1 MKQSCFKFAS
11 KHKICLVILLTN
23 LGAVSPV
30 IAKEIYFKPSI
41 SIQTE
46 YDDNKRLKTN
56 RFNNIDTSA
65 FGIITRVNAK
75 VGARSDRYEVALDN
89 QFILNRYKSA
99 FDLDSEDFN
108 FNLTSNYQLTERNNI
123 SLGASFKRD
132 TTLTSELDVNGS
144 GSGII
149 QDNIRHEQWSID
161 PSWSYTLSSTQFLQA
176 SYTHAEH
183 NYKKSAV
190 GGGLVNYTIDNFSS
204 SFTQQWTPLFSN
216 FLSFSA
222 LSFKIPK
229 IEQGNV
235 ESSRKTTE
243 YSINIGAQYQIAPT
257 WSTSLSVGERFTT
270 TKATQ
275 TLKVNNFDLG
285 TTSNDVQGLIFSF
298 SLDKQFETGKAN
310 ITYSRST
317 SPQGQGRL
325 QVSEN
330 LVASFD
336 HRFNQKLQVTL
347 NGSLNDVSTSGNV
360 NDGNDRTYFDIRPT
374 IRWGFDKQTSLTAS
388 YRYRTQSFNDRNEE
402 AISNA
407 VILNFNYRWDKIS
420 TQKY

>member
-11 KHKICLVILLTN
+11 KHKIYLVILLTS

-65 FGIITRVNAK
+65 YGIITRVNAK

-89 QFILNRYKSA
+89 QFILNRYKST

-108 FNLTSNYQLTERNNI
+108 FNLTSNYQLTERNNV
-123 SLGASFKRD
+123 SLEASFKRN
-132 TTLTSELDVNGS
+132 TTLTSELDVNGG

-161 PSWSYTLSSTQFLQA
+161 PSWSYTLSSTQFLQM

-183 NYKKSAV
+183 NYAKSAV
-190 GGGLVNYTIDNFSS
+190 GSFVNYTIDNFSS

-229 IEQGNV
+229 IGEGNT

-243 YSINIGAQYQIAPT
+243 YSINIGAQYQITPT
-257 WSTSLSVGERFTT
+257 WSTSLTVGERFTKT
-270 TKATQ
+270 EQTFQQLNFSTK
-275 TLKVNNFDLG
+275 
-285 TTSNDVQGLIFSF
+285 NDVQGLIFSF

-336 HRFNQKLQVTL
+336 HQFSQKLQVSL
-347 NGSLNDVSTSGNV
+347 NGSFNDVSTSGNV
-360 NDGNDRTYFDIRPT
+360 NDGNARTYFDIRPT

-388 YRYRTQSFNDRNEE
+388 YRYRTQSFNSRNEQ

-407 VILNFNYRWDKIS
+407 VIINFNYRWDKVS
-420 TQKY
+420 TQQY